1 MYTKF
6 KQQLERNQ
14 GSWYQTGIAQTKNK
28 VPINRNKSGS
38 LGRLKSLLKRIE
50 QYPEI
55 FNDQVIRD
63 QLVNNI
69 IEKVSENPKEFFL
82 PHRPVIRQNTKST
95 NLRVVYDPLA
105 KSESGYSLNDFLEK
119 GPSFQ
124 NKSWDILI
132 TARFRPSDFVC

>member
-14 GSWYQTGIAQTKNK
+14 GGWYQTGIAQTKNK

-50 QYPEI
+50 QYPET
-55 FNDQVIRD
+55 FNDQVIR
-63 QLVNNI
+63 
-69 IEKVSENPKEFFL
+69 EFFL